1 MATEVLLPQFGMG
14 MQEGKI
20 LRWLKQVGDP
30 VQEGEPLLEIEAEK
44 VEVEVPCPQSGIL
57 ARIVAE
63 VDETVPVREVIAI
76 IMSPEEAAAS
86 PPVNSTKGRGDRANA
101 EERRTVAA
109 SAAAVASSARPG
121 VQVTPL
127 ARRVASENGVDLCD
141 VQGTGPGGRI
151 TDGDVRRAIEARSAA
166 PSSESA
172 VAVQVEPRARRLSQE
187 HGIDLSRVR
196 GSGPNGR
203 IVEADVRGAVERTAA
218 SVTAPGEQIIL
229 LAGKREVIARR
240 MVESLHA
247 MAQLTLNTEAN
258 VTALVSLR
266 DNLKNEFDLTYT
278 DLLVKAVALA
288 LGKHPRLNASVVGQA
303 IHLHAD
309 VHIGVAVALDD
320 GLIVPVVRDADRKAL
335 KEIAQENRV
344 LAERARNGKLAPDD
358 VSGGTFTLTNL
369 GSFGIDSFTPII
381 NPPQAAI
388 LGVGRIIERIARR
401 GADLVWLQM
410 MTLSLTFDHRVI
422 DGAPAAAFLQTV
434 CEFLASPETLI
445 Q

>member
-1 MATEVLLPQFGMG
+1 MG
-14 MQEGKI
+14 MQEGRI
-20 LRWLKQVGDP
+20 LRWLKQVGEP
-30 VQEGEPLLEIEAEK
+30 VQEGEPLVEIEAEK

-57 ARIVAE
+57 ARIVVD

-86 PPVNSTKGRGDRANA
+86 PPVNSAKGGSDRANA
-101 EERRTVAA
+101 EEPRTVAVSA
-109 SAAAVASSARPG
+109 SGEAAAVLSSARPG

-127 ARRVASENGVDLCD
+127 ARRVASENGVDLRE
-141 VQGTGPGGRI
+141 VQGTGPRGRI

-166 PSSESA
+166 PSSGRVA
-172 VAVQVEPRARRLSQE
+172 AVQVEPRARRLAQE

-203 IVEADVRGAVERTAA
+203 IVEADVRGAVELTAA
-218 SVTAPGEQIIL
+218 SATAPGEPIIL
-229 LAGKREVIARR
+229 LAGKHGVIARR

-266 DNLKNEFDLTYT
+266 ESLKNEFDLTYT

-288 LGKHPRLNASVVGQA
+288 LRKHPRLNASVIGQK

-309 VHIGVAVALDD
+309 IHIGVAVALDD
-320 GLIVPVVRDADRKAL
+320 GLIVPVVRAANRKAL

-344 LAERARNGKLAPDD
+344 LAERARSGKLTPNE

-369 GSFGIDSFTPII
+369 GNLGIDSFTPII

-388 LGVGRIIERIARR
+388 LGIGRIVERIARR
-401 GADLVWLQM
+401 GADLVWQQV

>member
-1 MATEVLLPQFGMG
+1 
-14 MQEGKI
+14 
-20 LRWLKQVGDP
+20 
-30 VQEGEPLLEIEAEK
+30 
-44 VEVEVPCPQSGIL
+44 
-57 ARIVAE
+57 
-63 VDETVPVREVIAI
+63 
-76 IMSPEEAAAS
+76 
-86 PPVNSTKGRGDRANA
+86 
-101 EERRTVAA
+101 
-109 SAAAVASSARPG
+109 
-121 VQVTPL
+121 
-127 ARRVASENGVDLCD
+127 
-141 VQGTGPGGRI
+141 
-151 TDGDVRRAIEARSAA
+151 
-166 PSSESA
+166 
-172 VAVQVEPRARRLSQE
+172 
-187 HGIDLSRVR
+187 
-196 GSGPNGR
+196 
-203 IVEADVRGAVERTAA
+203 
-218 SVTAPGEQIIL
+218 
-229 LAGKREVIARR
+229 

-266 DNLKNEFDLTYT
+266 ESLKNEFDLTYT

-288 LGKHPRLNASVVGQA
+288 LRKHPRLNASVISQE

-320 GLIVPVVRDADRKAL
+320 GLIVPVVRAADRKAL

-344 LAERARNGKLAPDD
+344 LAERARSGKLTPDD

-369 GSFGIDSFTPII
+369 GNFGIDSFTPII

-388 LGVGRIIERIARR
+388 LGIGRIVERIARR
-401 GADLVWLQM
+401 GADLVWQQV